1 MFDIGFP
8 ELLLLSVIALVVLGP
23 KRLPHAMRTAGRW
36 YNQVRYAA
44 GRLKRELEDELQVDE
59 NNALRQQSISGYE
72 TLRSDVQSVV
82 NETTS
87 AIKQSTQQ
95 D

>member
-23 KRLPHAMRTAGRW
+23 KRLPEAMRTAGRW
-36 YNQVRYAA
+36 YNQMRYAT
-44 GRLKRELEDELQVDE
+44 GRLRRELEDELQVDE
-59 NNALRQQSISGYE
+59 INTLRQQSISSYE
-72 TLRSDVQSVV
+72 TMRSDVQSAV
-82 NETTS
+82 NTTE
-87 AIKQSTQQ
+87 IKQSMQQ